1 MLAAVRAAR
10 QAPIARA
17 FFHDVSAAVQ
27 GFFIALADRLH
38 DGGATGVALYGL
50 VYVAGSLLALP
61 LWLLSG
67 LAGFAW
73 GFPWGLAAAV
83 PGLAIGATSAFFVGR
98 AVGATRLGDA
108 LRERPTLKT
117 VDAVVRHD
125 GRRIATLLR
134 LSPVMPQNFLHFI
147 LGTTPLGPL
156 DFVLST
162 VVGLFPM
169 TCVHV
174 YAASLLHSATEF
186 VGGSSSSLRDPATV
200 AKLAAGLV
208 VTAVMLALV
217 MRRARQALAQAYVQ
231 AGADATPVE
240 P

>member
-1 MLAAVRAAR
+1 MLAALRALR

-17 FFHDVSAAVQ
+17 FVHDVSAAVQ
-27 GFFIALADRLH
+27 GFLVALADRLH
-38 DGGATGVALYGL
+38 DSGTSGLALYAL
-50 VYVAGSLLALP
+50 VYVLGSLLALP

-73 GFPWGLAAAV
+73 GFPKGLFVAV
-83 PGLAIGATSAFFVGR
+83 PGLALGATTAFFTGR
-98 AVGATRLGDA
+98 AVNTTRLGA
-108 LRERPTLKT
+108 TLRERPTFKT
-117 VDAVVRHD
+117 VDAVLRHD

-147 LGTTPLGPL
+147 LGATPLRPA

-174 YAASLLHSATEF
+174 YAASLLHDASDF
-186 VGGSSSSLRDPATV
+186 VGGSSSLRDPATV
-200 AKLAAGLV
+200 AKLAAGV
-208 VTAVMLALV
+208 AVTAVMLWLI

-231 AGADATPVE
+231 AGGDAP